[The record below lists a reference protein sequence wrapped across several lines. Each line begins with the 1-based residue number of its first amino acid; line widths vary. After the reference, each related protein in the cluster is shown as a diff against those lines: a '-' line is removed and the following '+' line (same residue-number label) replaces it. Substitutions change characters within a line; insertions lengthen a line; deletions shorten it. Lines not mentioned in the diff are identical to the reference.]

1 MHPKTLDI
9 ITPEQT
15 STLAGLFRERVKR
28 SPDLTAYR
36 YYHPQS
42 QKWQELSWRQSAVT
56 VARMQAALANESL
69 RPGDRVA
76 IMLRNCPQWVQ
87 FEQAALGM
95 GLVVVPMYTN
105 DRTENISYV
114 LQNAGIK
121 LLLIEGVEQLRELE
135 AIASQME
142 GLVRL
147 LSLQPCH
154 EYNRFSRLL
163 TLDEW
168 LENIPQTLDEN
179 DLQANESQPGEL
191 ATIVYTSGT
200 TGRPKGVML
209 SHTNILSDVHAGVQS
224 VPCYRED
231 VFLSFLPLSHM
242 LERTAGYYVPMLTGA
257 QTAFARSV
265 QDLAEDLLSIRPTV
279 LISVPRIYERVY
291 NKIAAQLEEKPAFAR
306 NLFHKA
312 VAVGWDRFEH
322 PDKSH
327 LAWPILKALVA
338 SKIAAKLGGRLRVA
352 ICGGAPLSTSVA
364 KTFIGLGIQ
373 LLQGYGLTE
382 TSPIIAVNTPSNN
395 EPASVGP
402 PLNGA
407 EVRIGDN
414 DELLVRGPLV
424 MLGYWHNKQATEAI
438 IDNDGWL
445 HTGDKGRLDEQGRIY
460 ITGRLKEIIVLS
472 NGEKVPPSDME
483 LSIAMDPLFD
493 QVMVVGEGRPYLSAL
508 LVLNPAQWQNL
519 CTQLGEDCNN
529 PHSLRSD
536 ASVSAVLQR
545 VCEQIKEFPGY
556 AQIQTVALTLEP
568 WTVEN
573 DLITPTLKLKRE
585 RIMEHYADTIANL
598 YAGHDSPD
606 DFDVPSHE
614 HRKQQTA

>member
-1 MHPKTLDI
+1 
-9 ITPEQT
+9 
-15 STLAGLFRERVKR
+15 
-28 SPDLTAYR
+28 
-36 YYHPQS
+36 
-42 QKWQELSWRQSAVT
+42 
-56 VARMQAALANESL
+56 
-69 RPGDRVA
+69 
-76 IMLRNCPQWVQ
+76 
-87 FEQAALGM
+87 
-95 GLVVVPMYTN
+95 MYTN

-114 LQNAGIK
+114 LQDAGIK
-121 LLLIEGVEQLRELE
+121 LLLIEGVEQLQELE
-135 AIASQME
+135 AIASQIE

-147 LSLQPCH
+147 LSVNPCH
-154 EYNRFSRLL
+154 EYNRFSRML

-168 LENIPQTLDEN
+168 LEDIPQTLDEN
-179 DLQANESQPGEL
+179 SLQANESQPQEL

-209 SHTNILSDVHAGVQS
+209 SHNNILSDVHAGVQS

-265 QDLAEDLLSIRPTV
+265 QDLAEDLLSVRPTV

-291 NKIAAQLEEKPAFAR
+291 NKIAAQLEEKSAFAR
-306 NLFHKA
+306 SLFHKA

-352 ICGGAPLSTSVA
+352 ICGGAPLSASVA

-402 PLNGA
+402 PLKGV
-407 EVRIGDN
+407 EVRVGDN
-414 DELLVRGPLV
+414 DELLVRGPLI
-424 MLGYWHNKQATEAI
+424 MIGYWHNKQATQAI
-438 IDNDGWL
+438 LDAEGWL
-445 HTGDKGRLDEQGRIY
+445 HTGDQARIDEQGRIY

-472 NGEKVPPSDME
+472 NGEKIPPSDME
-483 LSIAMDPLFD
+483 LAIAMDPLFD
-493 QVMVVGEGRPYLSAL
+493 QVMVLGEGRPYLSAL
-508 LVLNPAQWQNL
+508 LVLNPDQWQTL
-519 CTQLGEDCNN
+519 CAELGEDCNN
-529 PHSLRSD
+529 PHSLHSEN
-536 ASVSAVLQR
+536 SISATLQR

-556 AQIQTVALTLEP
+556 AQIQTIALTLEP

-585 RIMEHYADTIANL
+585 RIMEHYADTIDSL

-606 DFDVPSHE
+606 DLDVRNHDT
-614 HRKQQTA
+614 RKQQTA